1 MFFKKY
7 VLSNMCVCVWQLVAL
22 GPIHMYICIVCVRAH
37 MSECTCAHVCVYVC
51 ARASLTVSAQASVR
65 LCVLSALLV
74 SMCVRVCYCGWGQPE
89 LSSLMC
95 LGGPGES
102 RTLEGVDVSALRD
115 L

>member
-1 MFFKKY
+1 
-7 VLSNMCVCVWQLVAL
+7 
-22 GPIHMYICIVCVRAH
+22 
-37 MSECTCAHVCVYVC
+37 MSECTCVCVK
-51 ARASLTVSAQASVR
+51 ASLTVSAQASVR
-65 LCVLSALLV
+65 PCVLSALLV